1 MRNVFLTKTLFLV
14 VLAVLMGTAQ
24 AGLIDGTVLINRAA
38 NNRTITVR
46 YDGVSAALV
55 EMRVNGESVAS
66 RTVDAKTAGGETNF
80 ALNPAMLVDGDNS
93 IEIRLYDGAG
103 KLVATERT
111 SIFVDRKPTG
121 PVFMERPTAGSTV
134 MGPVQL
140 SLGLKQNLR
149 NLYVSFFIDDEFT
162 SLKNYPPYTYLWDTT
177 RVTNGWHEVQA
188 WVVDEANRTFKTEK
202 MRVFVNNP
210 GGRTNRI
217 DPLAP
222 PTGGNTVG
230 DPAGLKPVATGGE
243 TVPVAGA
250 TPPTL
255 GAATVSPTMNP
266 VTTADPAGTKSPSV
280 GKGDMTG
287 QRTLLPTGTRMAP
300 EPGGTLSANS
310 TEPENPTKLA
320 IREIKLG
327 SRLEEVLTFDVTL
340 TGKPFTFD
348 VAPTVVE
355 GVPFAPFRH
364 LFEEAGGK
372 VKWIHDSKEVEA
384 EGLGSTVK
392 FRIGE
397 EFGLLNGTQ
406 FLFERAP
413 FLQSGRTVVPLSFV
427 SSTLK
432 MDVQYDPN
440 TGHVLITTSSKN

>member
-111 SIFVDRKPTG
+111 SVFVDRKPTG

-162 SLKNYPPYTYLWDTT
+162 SLKNYPPYTYLWDTS

-217 DPLAP
+217 DRWRNAS
-222 PTGGNTVG
+222 
-230 DPAGLKPVATGGE
+230 DPGYSDRLSHDEPGYDRGPGRHQ
-243 TVPVAGA
+243 VPVRWKGRH
-250 TPPTL
+250 
-255 GAATVSPTMNP
+255 
-266 VTTADPAGTKSPSV
+266 DRPANAPS
-280 GKGDMTG
+280 D
-287 QRTLLPTGTRMAP
+287 
-300 EPGGTLSANS
+300 
-310 TEPENPTKLA
+310 
-320 IREIKLG
+320 
-327 SRLEEVLTFDVTL
+327 
-340 TGKPFTFD
+340 
-348 VAPTVVE
+348 
-355 GVPFAPFRH
+355 RH
-364 LFEEAGGK
+364 P
-372 VKWIHDSKEVEA
+372 
-384 EGLGSTVK
+384 
-392 FRIGE
+392 
-397 EFGLLNGTQ
+397 NGTG
-406 FLFERAP
+406 
-413 FLQSGRTVVPLSFV
+413 SGRNAL
-427 SSTLK
+427 
-432 MDVQYDPN
+432 
-440 TGHVLITTSSKN
+440 G